1 MRVDL
6 FDFELPRE
14 LIAARPADPRDSSRL
29 LRISEQGLD
38 DRRFADLPELLTPGD
53 MLVFNDTRV
62 IPVRL
67 AGRRGDLRVE
77 ATLHKSIDEFLWDA
91 FAKPA
96 RKLKIGDRLSF
107 GEDFAAEESRST
119 YPTGDRRG
127 LCHPPCGGRHLHPG
141 QGR

>member
-14 LIAARPADPRDSSRL
+14 LIAARPEDPRDSSRL
-29 LRISEQGLD
+29 LRIGEQGLD

-67 AGRRGDLRVE
+67 AGRRGGFASGPIACSPPPGA
-77 ATLHKSIDEFLWDA
+77 ATA
-91 FAKPA
+91 TT
-96 RKLKIGDRLSF
+96 
-107 GEDFAAEESRST
+107 RS
-119 YPTGDRRG
+119 
-127 LCHPPCGGRHLHPG
+127 PPSST
-141 QGR
+141 

>member
-29 LRISEQGLD
+29 LRIGEQGLD

-67 AGRRGDLRVE
+67 AVSTRRRVE
-77 ATLHKSIDEFLWDA
+77 GPSGTGSERSSICGRSRFL
-91 FAKPA
+91 
-96 RKLKIGDRLSF
+96 
-107 GEDFAAEESRST
+107 T
-119 YPTGDRRG
+119 
-127 LCHPPCGGRHLHPG
+127 C
-141 QGR
+141 Q